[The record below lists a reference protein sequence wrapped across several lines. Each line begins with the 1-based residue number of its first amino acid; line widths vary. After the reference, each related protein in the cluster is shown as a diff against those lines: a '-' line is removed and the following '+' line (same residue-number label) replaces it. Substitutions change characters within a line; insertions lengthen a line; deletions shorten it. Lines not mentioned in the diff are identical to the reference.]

1 MNAGDE
7 HRPAGFRR
15 RVRRIAI
22 AFALVGVLMLV
33 TVVAWRPAPGWAE
46 AVHRTLELTF
56 PVLLL
61 AGGALTAYES
71 FLGRWLAT
79 ELAQIAG
86 PRIVEALLP
95 RQVLEAFLDS
105 IYGPNEA
112 NRDVLVGLL
121 GGAGS
126 LPEGGDLTIST
137 HTEVKME
144 LQRISVEQYLL
155 TTSVTYTFRKNVRV
169 DRFLLFATS
178 NGLLRDSISSGCK
191 LPLFELWYFPD
202 PRTYRDA
209 VDDMLT
215 SVRLSIEY
223 LDENGDHHEAAAS
236 QLVLREVEYRRWAE
250 YLSFFREDMSE
261 LPRQNTRDHLS
272 DLRIF
277 ECDLSAI
284 VAADHSV
291 ASIERLSVR
300 STALQRIDDGY
311 CYWQA
316 PYPCYVERVSFAVKE
331 LAIDRTD
338 DYRFMIAP
346 FTFRSN
352 TASGRWLSADEL
364 PELEA
369 RSWLLPGH
377 GVVLLWRAAHDDG

>member
-1 MNAGDE
+1 MTAGDE
-7 HRPAGFRR
+7 GRPVGFRR
-15 RVRRIAI
+15 RVRRIAVT
-22 AFALVGVLMLV
+22 LVLLGVLALAA
-33 TVVAWRPAPGWAE
+33 VVVWRPALGWPE
-46 AVHRTLELTF
+46 AVHRMLELTF

-61 AGGALTAYES
+61 AGGAITAYES

-105 IYGPNEA
+105 IYGPNDA
-112 NRDVLVGLL
+112 NRDVMIGLL
-121 GGAGS
+121 GGSGS
-126 LPEGGDLTIST
+126 LPHGGDLTIST
-137 HTEVKME
+137 HTEVRLE
-144 LQRISVEQYLL
+144 LRGINEEQYLL
-155 TTSVTYTFRKNVRV
+155 TTSVTYSFKKNVHV

-202 PRTYRDA
+202 PQTYRDA

-215 SVRLSIEY
+215 TVRLSIEY
-223 LDENGDHHEAAAS
+223 LDEQGNHHDAVAS
-236 QLVLREVEYRRWAE
+236 QLQLREVEYRRWAD

-284 VAADHSV
+284 VADDHHLT
-291 ASIERLSVR
+291 SIERLSVR
-300 STALQRIDDGY
+300 ATALQRIDDGY

-316 PYPCYVERVSFAVKE
+316 PYPCYVERVTFAVKE
-331 LAIDRTD
+331 LDIRQTNT
-338 DYRFMIAP
+338 YQFSIAP

-352 TASGRWLSADEL
+352 TASDRWLAADEL
-364 PELEA
+364 PELEI

-377 GVVLLWRAAHDDG
+377 GVALMWRPTRTET